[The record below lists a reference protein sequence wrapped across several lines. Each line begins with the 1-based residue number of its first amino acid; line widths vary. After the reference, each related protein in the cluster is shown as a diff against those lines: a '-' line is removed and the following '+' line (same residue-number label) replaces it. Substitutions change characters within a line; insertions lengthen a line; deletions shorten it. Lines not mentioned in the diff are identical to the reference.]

1 MALFMV
7 GLLERNVCMNREDR
21 IWESIVAVLVIG
33 LSIGAWVVSA
43 SFQQG
48 ENGIVGPG
56 LFPRV
61 LGVLLIVSSVMV
73 LFGSWRKPLTASSSK
88 TGSSTA
94 GSITAGSST
103 SNSSA
108 NSDHRF
114 TWPKLLRVVGL
125 LIAVAFTPLLLGQF
139 GLLVTS
145 VIMTVG
151 VCFLLGA
158 KWHEALIAGVVM
170 LAFVYLV
177 FMLLLKVGA

>member
-1 MALFMV
+1 M
-7 GLLERNVCMNREDR
+7 LERNVCMNREDR

-43 SFQQG
+43 SFPQG

-73 LFGSWRKPLTASSSK
+73 LFGSWRKPLTAGPSD
-88 TGSSTA
+88 TGSNKPD
-94 GSITAGSST
+94 SST
-103 SNSSA
+103 TE
-108 NSDHRF
+108 SDQRF

-177 FMLLLKVGA
+177 FVLLLKVGA

>member
-1 MALFMV
+1 MAFFV
-7 GLLERNVCMNREDR
+7 VKSLERNVCMNREDR

-43 SFQQG
+43 SFPQG

-61 LGVLLIVSSVMV
+61 LGVLLIVSSAMV
-73 LFGSWRKPLTASSSK
+73 LFGSWRKPLTASPSD
-88 TGSSTA
+88 TGPSTT
-94 GSITAGSST
+94 GPSRP
-103 SNSSA
+103 NSSSA
-108 NSDHRF
+108 DSDQRF

-158 KWHEALIAGVVM
+158 KWHEALIAGGVM

-177 FMLLLKVGA
+177 FVLLLKVGA